1 MSPPGEGSAG
11 RLRDDRRG
19 QTVLD
24 YGIGVGLFLVA
35 LVVVLGTI
43 PGMFSPF
50 TTGADA
56 QIGDRVAD
64 SLAGDVLGDPANPY
78 VLDATCTAAFFEHVN
93 DDSYTAP
100 TSCRFDTSVTSLEA
114 MFGLGGTTSIHVTI
128 LDFDRNAATLPLDGQ
143 GTITLE
149 AGDPIPT
156 SASVTTARRTVHL
169 DGQTYQLEVDVW

>member
-1 MSPPGEGSAG
+1 MSQVQPEGSPG
-11 RLRDDRRG
+11 RLSDDRRG

-43 PGMFSPF
+43 PGMFAPF

-56 QIGDRVAD
+56 QIGDRVAA
-64 SLAGDVLGDPANPY
+64 SLAGDILGDPANPY
-78 VLDATCTAAFFEHVN
+78 VLDAACTAAFFEQLN

-100 TSCRFDTSVTSLEA
+100 TTCRFNTTVHDPEE
-114 MFGLGGTTSIHVTI
+114 MFGLGSTTSVNVSIS
-128 LDFDRNAATLPLDGQ
+128 DLDGNPASLTVD
-143 GTITLE
+143 GGSRTLQ

-156 SASVTTARRTVHL
+156 SASVTTARRNVHL